1 MEIKAYSA
9 IQRYSTENKEVDK
22 SAKTTTPTSDTSSTT
37 ASEESSQGDK
47 LTISD
52 SGKLARLKEMLGY
65 DGRNT
70 KITRQD
76 ILNRAETAQ
85 TSLETKLASLC
96 KELGIAEGSKLSI
109 STDSSGKFTVSGAG
123 TQNKALADKLNGDE
137 AFTQSYIRLEANQ
150 RFIDLPA
157 EIMDSSRKSLVD
169 YLGGSN
175 NQLFEQQLNTYAC
188 YQKAP
193 DSFTAMLMIS
203 SMSTNSFSF
212 DYSV

>member
-22 SAKTTTPTSDTSSTT
+22 SGKTSTTTTSATT
-37 ASEESSQGDK
+37 TTNGEESSQGDK

-70 KITRQD
+70 RITRQD
-76 ILNRAETAQ
+76 ILDKTSTET
-85 TSLETKLASLC
+85 TNLETKLASLC
-96 KELGIAEGSKLSI
+96 KELGIATGSNLSI
-109 STDSSGKFTVSGAG
+109 STDSDGKFRVSGAG
-123 TQNKALADKLNGDE
+123 SKNEALAEKLNDDE
-137 AFTQSYIRLEANQ
+137 DFAQSYLRLEANQ
-150 RFIDLPA
+150 RFIDLPS
-157 EIMDSSRKSLVD
+157 EIMSSCQKSLVD
-169 YLGGSN
+169 YLGDSN
-175 NQLFEQQLNTYAC
+175 NQLFEQQLSTYAS
-188 YQKAP
+188 YQQAP

-203 SMSTNSFSF
+203 SMSTSSFSF